1 MGAQAYRLLSLYEPD
16 PGWLVEVGSE
26 RGEGST
32 AWLRDYAERTG
43 LGFTTCDIDPAQHAE
58 AERIAPGHAICGRG
72 RDVIAQTKPISAAYL
87 DGFDFIPPGREGDGF
102 ITEQRDRY
110 DELGFTLSNGRCH
123 AEHLAEAK
131 ALERRAN
138 RRCVVICDDTWQGP
152 RGGWKGKGATAVPYL
167 LRHGFCVIEVVQR
180 EKTSLGATVLRRG

>member
-87 DGFDFIPPGREGDGF
+87 DGFDFIPPGCEGDGF
-102 ITEQRDRY
+102 ITEQRERY
-110 DELGFTLSNGRCH
+110 ADLGFTLSNGRCH

-167 LRHGFCVIEVVQR
+167 LRHGFGVIEVVKP